1 MAGARLTGGGSEWD
15 DRFAGGHDPHGR
27 APSPPL
33 PQAAEAI
40 GPGLAL
46 DLACGAG
53 RHALFLAERGWR
65 VYALDASRAGISRL
79 EDDARV
85 RGVAQRIETRIADL
99 ESPAFQ
105 LEGEYDL
112 VCDFYF
118 LHRPLFAQV
127 RRAVRPGGLFAAALH
142 LRRNDSG
149 RFLLEP
155 GELRAFFAGWEIL
168 LEREGEAPES
178 GHRHAVAEFLARKPA
193 PPVRG

>member
-1 MAGARLTGGGSEWD
+1 VAGARLTAGGREWD
-15 DRFAGGHDPHGR
+15 ERFASGHDPHGP

-33 PQAAEAI
+33 PEAI
-40 GPGLAL
+40 AGVSPGLAL

-65 VYALDASRAGISRL
+65 VQALDASSVGISRL
-79 EDDARV
+79 EEEARR
-85 RGVAQRIETRIADL
+85 RGVAHLIRTQIADL
-99 ESPAFQ
+99 ESPTFQ

-127 RRAVRPGGLFAAALH
+127 RRALRPGGLFAAALH
-142 LRRNDSG
+142 LRRNDTG

-155 GELRAFFAGWEIL
+155 GELRGFFAGWEIL
-168 LEREGEAPES
+168 HEREGASAGS
-178 GHRHAVAEFLARKPA
+178 GHRHAVAELTARKPA
-193 PPVRG
+193 RPAG

>member
-1 MAGARLTGGGSEWD
+1 MDWD
-15 DRFAGGHDPHGR
+15 ERFASGHELHGS

-33 PQAAEAI
+33 PEAAARLE
-40 GPGLAL
+40 PGLAL

-65 VYALDASRAGISRL
+65 VEALDASRVGLSLL
-79 EDDARV
+79 EGEARR
-85 RGVAQRIETRIADL
+85 RGVSHLIRTRIADL
-99 ESPAFQ
+99 ESPTFE

-127 RRAVRPGGLFAAALH
+127 RQAVRPGGLFAAALH
-142 LRRNDSG
+142 LRRGDTG

-155 GELRAFFAGWEIL
+155 GELRAAFHGWEIL
-168 LEREGEAPES
+168 VDREGASAQP
-178 GHRHAVAEFLARKPA
+178 GHRHAVAELIARKPA
-193 PPVRG
+193 RTSA